1 MHQSASK
8 PAGIERP
15 PAHAD
20 APPSAQ
26 LRKRAPEI
34 LIHRATSA
42 DVDSVVLRFLRKA
55 RSVIAAVPTMSAD
68 RTGAVSEILG

>member
-1 MHQSASK
+1 VHQSASK

-20 APPSAQ
+20 APRQHSFA
-26 LRKRAPEI
+26 KRAPEI

-55 RSVIAAVPTMSAD
+55 RSVIAAVLTMSAD
-68 RTGAVSEILG
+68 RAGAVSEILG

>member
-1 MHQSASK
+1 M
-8 PAGIERP
+8 PMRP
-15 PAHAD
+15 RQHSFA
-20 APPSAQ
+20 
-26 LRKRAPEI
+26 KRAPEI